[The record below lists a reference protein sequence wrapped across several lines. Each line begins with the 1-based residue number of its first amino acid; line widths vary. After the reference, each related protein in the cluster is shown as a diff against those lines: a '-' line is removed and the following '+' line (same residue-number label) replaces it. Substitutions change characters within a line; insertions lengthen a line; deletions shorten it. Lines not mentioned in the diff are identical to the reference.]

1 MDEFGFVE
9 PVDGL
14 CEGIVLAV
22 ADTAN
27 GGFNASLCQALGV
40 ADADVLRS
48 AIRMMHKPGFAGWPS
63 LMEGLLERV
72 QDEAGMGSPAD
83 PPSHDAPRV
92 GVDDE
97 GYIDEPRPRRASS
110 EVREP

>member
-14 CEGIVLAV
+14 CEGVIVAV

-48 AIRMMHKPGFAGWPS
+48 AVAM
-63 LMEGLLERV
+63 V
-72 QDEAGMGSPAD
+72 DGSKLTALYWQ
-83 PPSHDAPRV
+83 AI
-92 GVDDE
+92 GE
-97 GYIDEPRPRRASS
+97 YG
-110 EVREP
+110 